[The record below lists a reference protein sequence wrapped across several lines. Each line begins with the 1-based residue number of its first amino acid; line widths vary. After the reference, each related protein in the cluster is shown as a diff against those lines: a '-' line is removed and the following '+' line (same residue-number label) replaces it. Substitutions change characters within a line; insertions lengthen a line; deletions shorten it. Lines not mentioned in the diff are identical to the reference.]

1 MSPSRAILSITTV
14 TSRHFWGRWVLPVQL
29 LMSHQNCYELYNH
42 SQSIVLQLI
51 ANRSSLKTQSK
62 LIDTFRELVPFQSFI
77 NRTFL
82 HQNANVEKV
91 IYMSLADWIGFLGVF
106 QILLAYFLNITG
118 RLSSRHYSF
127 ILLNLIGAAMACL
140 ASILINY
147 LPFIVLEGI
156 WALVS
161 VYALQAR
168 LREGN

>member
-1 MSPSRAILSITTV
+1 
-14 TSRHFWGRWVLPVQL
+14 
-29 LMSHQNCYELYNH
+29 
-42 SQSIVLQLI
+42 
-51 ANRSSLKTQSK
+51 
-62 LIDTFRELVPFQSFI
+62 
-77 NRTFL
+77 
-82 HQNANVEKV
+82 
-91 IYMSLADWIGFLGVF
+91 MSLADWIGFLGVF